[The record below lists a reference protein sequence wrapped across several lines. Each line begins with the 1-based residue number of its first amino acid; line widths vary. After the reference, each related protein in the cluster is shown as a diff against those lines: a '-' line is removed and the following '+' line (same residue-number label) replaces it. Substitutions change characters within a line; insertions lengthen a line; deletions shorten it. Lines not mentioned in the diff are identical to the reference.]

1 MTINEKIEDK
11 ERLVRDM
18 LERLRNTLNNK
29 RIEYNKNP
37 NDWNYLTSLSIAE
50 QKLQELLEGL
60 N

>member
-1 MTINEKIEDK
+1 MTINEKIDGK
-11 ERLVRDM
+11 EKLVKDM

-29 RIEYNKNP
+29 RIEFNKNP
-37 NDWNYLTSLSIAE
+37 NDWNYLTSLSITE

>member
-1 MTINEKIEDK
+1 MTINEKIEGK
-11 ERLVRDM
+11 ERLIKDM
-18 LERLRNTLNNK
+18 LEKLRNTLNNK
-29 RIEYNKNP
+29 RIEFNKNP

>member
-1 MTINEKIEDK
+1 MTINEKIEGK
-11 ERLVRDM
+11 ERLIKDM

-29 RIEYNKNP
+29 RIEFNKKP
-37 NDWNYLTSLSIAE
+37 NDWNYLTSLSITE

>member
-1 MTINEKIEDK
+1 MTINEKIDSK
-11 ERLVRDM
+11 EKLVKDM
-18 LERLRNTLNNK
+18 LEKLRNTLNNK
-29 RIEYNKNP
+29 RIEFNKNP